1 MSKISL
7 IILTKYINKVII
19 LLVRNAGKIYNKK
32 RKELTMRK
40 ILALILTATMLFAM
54 VLPCF
59 AAGAPTFGDVNT
71 DGVANS
77 KDLTRLMKFIAG
89 EDVSV
94 RNADVNYDRVLNS
107 KDLTRLMKYIAGEE
121 LTPVNQDLFA
131 ELEDIELSVKLSSDF
146 DRTSE
151 ADVNAD
157 ELLAGILVNLAETTA
172 ADLSVQFT
180 NTSSYSGVLASLSSI
195 VGRVRVNSD
204 ENGMPDQLTAVVA
217 ISTGDT
223 ENVSGGK
230 AHIAYNDGTAYIFA
244 EDEENSEKFYIEV
257 GDIFGDTEIPGDGSE
272 IIPGIDDIDP
282 DMLEMI
288 SGLIAELA
296 EKIQCKVYNTANG
309 YAIEYTLDQDAIADL
324 ISGIVTPDEGLPV
337 DADIPEINVSVCV
350 FVTADGE
357 LIGLRAD
364 IASETSFEIDE
375 NTTETM
381 SDTTEILVAV
391 NVLGRDVVVTLP
403 ADLAD
408 YTEYVEEP
416 TPDYEEIYLA
426 VKALYDENGNKVEYF
441 DTVYSK
447 LCNKYTKEVVDE
459 MISEVEYGFAYSA
472 VLNTL
477 FNCDGTRVENYDELY
492 AILCEKYGSEF
503 VDPLI
508 NQFENSYDDMIM
520 YEIIDALFGEDGT
533 HVENYDEVYA
543 ALCELYTKEVVDA
556 VISDREYN
564 IAYFTVTET
573 LYNEYGERVDNFDEL
588 YAALCEQYN
597 AEMIDSII
605 FKIENS
611 TAIYE
616 IMDTLFGEDA
626 APVENYDEVYA
637 GLVTE
642 YGQELVDEAVTMF
655 YEMFAPVEF

>member
-1 MSKISL
+1 
-7 IILTKYINKVII
+7 
-19 LLVRNAGKIYNKK
+19 
-32 RKELTMRK
+32 MRK

-94 RNADVNYDRVLNS
+94 RNADVNYDNVLNS

-121 LTPVNQDLFA
+121 LTPINQDLFA

-151 ADVNAD
+151 ADISAD
-157 ELLAGILVNLAETTA
+157 ELLMGILANLAETTA

-180 NTSSYSGVLASLSSI
+180 NTSTYFGELASLSSI
-195 VGRVRVNSD
+195 VGRVRINSD
-204 ENGMPDQLTAVVA
+204 ENGMPDQLTAALA
-217 ISTGDT
+217 ISIGDT

-230 AHIAYNDGTAYIFA
+230 VHIAYNDGPAYIFDEN
-244 EDEENSEKFYIEV
+244 EDEEISEKFYIEV

-272 IIPGIDDIDP
+272 IVPGIDDIDP

-350 FVTADGE
+350 FVTADGQ

-364 IASETSFEIDE
+364 ITSESSFEIDE

-391 NVLGRDVVVTLP
+391 NALGRDVVVTLP

-416 TPDYEEIYLA
+416 DPYFELYTA
-426 VKALYDENGNKVEYF
+426 VQELYDENGIKVANF
-441 DTVYSK
+441 D
-447 LCNKYTKEVVDE
+447 E
-459 MISEVEYGFAYSA
+459 AYA
-472 VLNTL
+472 
-477 FNCDGTRVENYDELY
+477 E
-492 AILCEKYGSEF
+492 
-503 VDPLI
+503 
-508 NQFENSYDDMIM
+508 
-520 YEIIDALFGEDGT
+520 
-533 HVENYDEVYA
+533 
-543 ALCELYTKEVVDA
+543 LCELYTKEAVDS
-556 VISDREYN
+556 VIAEIERNLIDSK
-564 IAYFTVTET
+564 ISET
-573 LYNEYGERVDNFDEL
+573 LYNECGEKVDNFDEL
-588 YAALCEQYN
+588 YASLCNTYTKEKVDAVIAEIEYLLAYSEVTEALYDEFGEKVENFDKLYKAFEEKYGTDTVN
-597 AEMIDSII
+597 SII
-605 FKIENS
+605 EEFENIS
-611 TAIYE
+611 KEMTMFE
-616 IMDTLFGEDA
+616 IMGILFDENDK
-626 APVENYDEVYA
+626 PVENYDEVYA
-637 GLVTE
+637 GLVLE
-642 YGQELVDEAVTMF
+642 YGQELVDEAVAMF
-655 YEMFAPVEF
+655 YEMFAPVEI

>member
-244 EDEENSEKFYIEV
+244 EDEENPEKFYIEV

-391 NVLGRDVVVTLP
+391 NALGRDVVVTLP

-416 TPDYEEIYLA
+416 NPGDDIY
-426 VKALYDENGNKVEYF
+426 VEVRIELYDENGNRVSNF
-441 DTVYSK
+441 D
-447 LCNKYTKEVVDE
+447 E
-459 MISEVEYGFAYSA
+459 AYAS
-472 VLNTL
+472 
-477 FNCDGTRVENYDELY
+477 
-492 AILCEKYGSEF
+492 
-503 VDPLI
+503 
-508 NQFENSYDDMIM
+508 
-520 YEIIDALFGEDGT
+520 
-533 HVENYDEVYA
+533 
-543 ALCELYTKEVVDA
+543 LCELYTKEAVDA
-556 VISDREYN
+556 AISEIEYD
-564 IAYFTVTET
+564 IAYFAVTNT
-573 LYNEYGERVDNFDEL
+573 LYNECGEKVENFDMI
-588 YAALCEQYN
+588 YAALCEQYG
-597 AEMIDSII
+597 AELIDSII
-605 FKIENS
+605 SEIES
-611 TAIYE
+611 DAAIYE
-616 IMDTLFGEDA
+616 IIDTLFSEDGT
-626 APVENYDEVYA
+626 PVENYDEVYA
-637 GLVTE
+637 ELVLV
-642 YGQELVDEAVTMF
+642 YGQDVVDEAVAMF
-655 YEMFAPVEF
+655 NEIFAPVEI

>member
-1 MSKISL
+1 
-7 IILTKYINKVII
+7 
-19 LLVRNAGKIYNKK
+19 
-32 RKELTMRK
+32 MRK

-151 ADVNAD
+151 ADVSAD

-180 NTSSYSGVLASLSSI
+180 NTSSYFGELASLSSI
-195 VGRVRVNSD
+195 VGRVRINSD
-204 ENGMPDQLTAVVA
+204 ENGMPDQLTAALA
-217 ISTGDT
+217 ISIGDT
-223 ENVSGGK
+223 ENVSGTK
-230 AHIAYNDGTAYIFA
+230 AHIAYNDGTAYIFVKN
-244 EDEENSEKFYIEV
+244 EDEEISEKFYIEV
-257 GDIFGDTEIPGDGSE
+257 GDIFGDTDIPGDGSE

-309 YAIEYTLDQDAIADL
+309 YAIEYTLDQVAIAEL

-391 NVLGRDVVVTLP
+391 NALGRDVVVTLP

-416 TPDYEEIYLA
+416 DPEAALYFA
-426 VKALYDENGNKVEYF
+426 VQELYDENGNKVENF
-441 DTVYSK
+441 
-447 LCNKYTKEVVDE
+447 
-459 MISEVEYGFAYSA
+459 
-472 VLNTL
+472 
-477 FNCDGTRVENYDELY
+477 DELY
-492 AILCEKYGSEF
+492 AELCS
-503 VDPLI
+503 
-508 NQFENSYDDMIM
+508 
-520 YEIIDALFGEDGT
+520 T
-533 HVENYDEVYA
+533 
-543 ALCELYTKEVVDA
+543 YTKEAVDA
-556 VISDREYN
+556 MI
-564 IAYFTVTET
+564 TVVEHELASFEVSST
-573 LYNEYGERVDNFDEL
+573 LYTGIVEDGQNQRVENFDEL
-588 YAALCEQYN
+588 YAALCEKYGT
-597 AEMIDSII
+597 EMIDSV
-605 FKIENS
+605 IEELEN
-611 TAIYE
+611 IWHE
-616 IMDTLFGEDA
+616 NDVMLKVVETLFTEDGT
-626 APVENYDEVYA
+626 PVENYDEVYA
-637 GLVTE
+637 GLALE
-642 YGQELVDEAVTMF
+642 YGQELVDEAIAIFGPM
-655 YEMFAPVEF
+655 EF

>member
-1 MSKISL
+1 
-7 IILTKYINKVII
+7 
-19 LLVRNAGKIYNKK
+19 
-32 RKELTMRK
+32 MRK

-151 ADVNAD
+151 ADVSAD

-180 NTSSYSGVLASLSSI
+180 NTSSYFGELASLSSI
-195 VGRVRVNSD
+195 VGRVRINSD
-204 ENGMPDQLTAVVA
+204 ENGMPDQLTAALA
-217 ISTGDT
+217 ISIGDT
-223 ENVSGGK
+223 ENVSGTK
-230 AHIAYNDGTAYIFA
+230 AHIAYNDGTAYIFVKN
-244 EDEENSEKFYIEV
+244 EDEEISEKFYIEV
-257 GDIFGDTEIPGDGSE
+257 GDIFGDTDIPGDGSE

-309 YAIEYTLDQDAIADL
+309 YAIEYTLDQVAIAEL

-391 NVLGRDVVVTLP
+391 NALGRDVVVTLP

-416 TPDYEEIYLA
+416 NPGDDIY
-426 VKALYDENGNKVEYF
+426 VEVRIELYDENGNRVSNF
-441 DTVYSK
+441 D
-447 LCNKYTKEVVDE
+447 E
-459 MISEVEYGFAYSA
+459 AYAS
-472 VLNTL
+472 
-477 FNCDGTRVENYDELY
+477 
-492 AILCEKYGSEF
+492 
-503 VDPLI
+503 
-508 NQFENSYDDMIM
+508 
-520 YEIIDALFGEDGT
+520 
-533 HVENYDEVYA
+533 
-543 ALCELYTKEVVDA
+543 LCELYTKEAVDA
-556 VISDREYN
+556 AIAEIEYD
-564 IAYFTVTET
+564 IAYFAVTNT
-573 LYNEYGERVDNFDEL
+573 LYNECGEKVENFDMI
-588 YAALCEQYN
+588 YAALCEQYG
-597 AEMIDSII
+597 AELIDSII
-605 FKIENS
+605 SEIES
-611 TAIYE
+611 DAAIYK
-616 IMDTLFGEDA
+616 IIDALFSEDGT
-626 APVENYDEVYA
+626 PVENYDEVYA
-637 GLVTE
+637 ELVLV
-642 YGQELVDEAVTMF
+642 YGQDVVDEAVTMF